1 MKDLTAH
8 ESRALMMGLEAEY
21 GLPTGSLQAI
31 NEQMT
36 GYRQTNPLL
45 PGHVE
50 PSGDRMEQHVQ
61 AAKRFA
67 QKMREFDGIMP
78 LAIDAYYRGD
88 KTTQASL
95 EAGAFDQD
103 AINSIYSTMAR
114 VPKYGGEDFT
124 PTDYENMYK
133 IIGQPTQDFTNVRNT
148 PIPRP
153 AKPGSVR
160 EFAPGKFYT
169 GDIGMDTKIYIES
182 RGNPKAVSPTGPVGI
197 LQYTKATARRFGL
210 MGKGF
215 DHRTDP
221 VKSVEA
227 QAQADAVYA
236 MSLQRSGIEPTPLN
250 VYLAHQQG
258 EGGIVEIIKA
268 AKAGRE
274 VSSEVRKNMN
284 HNGGRGKTPA
294 QFLAFWQNKWNQ
306 AENEVRQLYRQSGP
320 AGQAPQQGAAP
331 GGAPTPTNPN
341 LENMQAVMDSVPSM
355 GVLSAV
361 SQHGGS
367 LYEDPTKKKTE
378 PDPFSSGVNWMATL
392 DSVFS
397 LARPKVVPPEV
408 HNAIKGVVESV

>member
-1 MKDLTAH
+1 MDNLTAH

-50 PSGDRMEQHVQ
+50 PSGDRLEQHVQ

-95 EAGAFDQD
+95 ESGAFDQD
-103 AINSIYSTMAR
+103 AINSVYSTMAR

-124 PTDYENMYK
+124 PTDYESLYK
-133 IIGQPTQDFTNVRNT
+133 VIGKPNQDFSNVRST

-153 AKPGSVR
+153 AKPNSIR
-160 EFAPGKFYT
+160 EFAPGRFYT
-169 GDIGMDTKIYIES
+169 GDINMDTKIHIES
-182 RGNPKAVSPTGPVGI
+182 KGKPKAVSPTGPVGI

-210 MGKGF
+210 MGK
-215 DHRTDP
+215 DYDYRTDP
-221 VKSVEA
+221 AKSVEA

-236 MSLQRSGIEPTPLN
+236 MSLQRNGIEPTPLN

-258 EGGIVEIIKA
+258 EGGLVKIINA
-268 AKAGRE
+268 AKAGKE
-274 VSSEVRKNMN
+274 VPADVRKNMN

-294 QFLAFWQNKWNQ
+294 QFLAFWQNRWDQ
-306 AENEVRQLYRQSGP
+306 AENEVRQLYRQANP
-320 AGQAPQQGAAP
+320 VQDEQGAL
-331 GGAPTPTNPN
+331 PN
-341 LENMQAVMDSVPSM
+341 ANAEKMQTVMDSVPSM
-355 GVLSAV
+355 GVLSAAAK
-361 SQHGGS
+361 HGGS
-367 LYEDPTKKKTE
+367 LYEDPTKEKTE

-392 DSVFS
+392 DSVFQ
-397 LARPKVVPPEV
+397 LERPSTVPPEV
-408 HNAIKGVVESV
+408 HNAIKGVFESV

>member
-1 MKDLTAH
+1 MDNLTAH

-21 GLPTGSLQAI
+21 NLPTGSLQAI

-88 KTTQASL
+88 KSTQASL

-124 PTDYENMYK
+124 PTDYENMYG
-133 IIGQPTQDFTNVRNT
+133 IIGQPTQDFTNIRNT

-153 AKPGSVR
+153 AKPGNVR
-160 EFAPGKFYT
+160 EYTPGRFYT

-182 RGNPKAVSPTGPVGI
+182 KGDPKAVSPTGPVGI

-210 MGKGF
+210 IGNGF

-236 MSLQRSGIEPTPLN
+236 ATLKRNGIEPTPLN

-258 EGGIVEIIKA
+258 EGGIVEIIRA
-268 AKAGRE
+268 AKSGRN
-274 VSSEVRKNMN
+274 VSPKVRTGMN
-284 HNGGRGKTPA
+284 HNGGKGKTPA
-294 QFLAFWQNKWNQ
+294 QFLAFWQDRWNR
-306 AENEVRQLYRQSGP
+306 AENEVRKLYRQSGP
-320 AGQAPQQGAAP
+320 AGRQSLLPDGS
-331 GGAPTPTNPN
+331 PTPADSNM
-341 LENMQAVMDSVPSM
+341 ENMQSVMESIPSM

-361 SQHGGS
+361 SNHGGN
-367 LYEDPTKKKTE
+367 LYVDPTQPKTE

-408 HNAIKGVVESV
+408 HNAIKGVFESV